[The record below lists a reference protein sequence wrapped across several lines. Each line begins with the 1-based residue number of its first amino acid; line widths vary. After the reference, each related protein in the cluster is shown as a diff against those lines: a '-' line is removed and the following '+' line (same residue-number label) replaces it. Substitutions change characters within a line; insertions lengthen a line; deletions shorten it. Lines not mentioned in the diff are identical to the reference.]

1 MTESD
6 AGVRVSDQ
14 LSVVLLA
21 SDGSDYSAGTERVGL
36 ELALRHSAHLYLLR
50 LLMAEPDSV
59 EAAAEAQEVNAH
71 LERFQALCANRG
83 LAFTPLLKP
92 SEGDIPQAILNA
104 AKEVGARMLLVG
116 RRGKRGLARLMV
128 GDATAKVLDKA
139 ECSVL
144 VVPRLVS
151 FWSHGILLVLE
162 DQPAAEQD
170 VVAET
175 AFELAHNARLPL
187 TILLVTEDEE
197 KEAELR
203 ESYQAI
209 NRLVAMAKLRE
220 VDAEGMVHS
229 GDIDELILEVARQ
242 RSVDLIVCEPR
253 DRSMMERL
261 FNQNNIL
268 TLIGQA
274 HCPVLVVK

>member
-1 MTESD
+1 MTD
-6 AGVRVSDQ
+6 GDTAAHQ
-14 LSVVLLA
+14 FKVVLLA

-36 ELALRHSAHLYLLR
+36 ELALRHGSRLYLLR
-50 LLMAEPDSV
+50 LLTAEPDST
-59 EAAAEAQEVNAH
+59 EAAAEEAEVTAH
-71 LERFQALCANRG
+71 VERFQIQCAERG
-83 LAFTPLLKP
+83 MECTPLLRP
-92 SEGDIPQAILNA
+92 SEGDLPQAILNA
-104 AKEVGARMLLVG
+104 SKEVDAQMLVVG

-139 ECSVL
+139 DCAVL

-151 FWSHGILLVLE
+151 FWGHGILLVLE
-162 DQPAAEQD
+162 DQPAAERD

-175 AFELAHNARLPL
+175 AFDLAQTAGLPL

-197 KEAELR
+197 KDAELR
-203 ESYQAI
+203 ESYQTV

-220 VDAEGMVHS
+220 VDAEGMVQS

-242 RSVDLIVCEPR
+242 RAVDLIVCEPR
-253 DRSMMERL
+253 DRSMIDRL

-274 HCPVLVVK
+274 HCPVMVVK

>member
-1 MTESD
+1 MTES
-6 AGVRVSDQ
+6 GVRVSDPF
-14 LSVVLLA
+14 SVVLLA

-36 ELALRHSAHLYLLR
+36 DMALRHGSRLHLLR
-50 LLMAEPDSV
+50 LMTAEPGSA
-59 EAAAEAQEVNAH
+59 EAAVEEQELNAH
-71 LERFQALCANRG
+71 FERFRALCAERG
-83 LAFTPLLKP
+83 LDYIPLRRA
-92 SEGDIPQAILNA
+92 SEGDIPQAILDA
-104 AKEVGARMLLVG
+104 AKEVGAQLLVVG

-128 GDATAKVLDKA
+128 GDATAKVLERA
-139 ECSVL
+139 ECPVV

-162 DQPAAEQD
+162 DQPPAEHD
-170 VVAET
+170 RVAET
-175 AFELAHNARLPL
+175 AFDLAQTAGLPL
-187 TILLVTEDEE
+187 TILLVTEQGGN
-197 KEAELR
+197 EAELR
-203 ESYQAI
+203 ESYQAV

-220 VDAEGMVHS
+220 VDAEGVVHS

-242 RSVDLIVCEPR
+242 RAVDLIVCEPR

-274 HCPVLVVK
+274 HCPVMVVK